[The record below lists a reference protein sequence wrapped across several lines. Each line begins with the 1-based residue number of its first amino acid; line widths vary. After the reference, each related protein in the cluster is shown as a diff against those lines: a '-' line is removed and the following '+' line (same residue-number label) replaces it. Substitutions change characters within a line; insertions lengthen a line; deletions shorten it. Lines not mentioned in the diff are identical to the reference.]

1 MSVEKFRI
9 FNKLLIIPVLYIAIC
24 AFSVNRTN
32 LIASNSFRMTG
43 DTIPEIVVST
53 NKTEGYKIYL
63 NHCNEL
69 VIDTILQSG
78 YLDFDTL
85 RVVSIPANQ
94 LYFGKMII
102 KSLQISKD
110 LANIIVQD
118 TIWNAIEAP
127 EYRSTYDYYVL
138 AAYPMPEPKKIEID
152 YTNKIIVFRPR
163 VYTLKRSKPLP
174 YNDWDRFIN
183 NKPTRTSTTE
193 QYF

>member
-1 MSVEKFRI
+1 
-9 FNKLLIIPVLYIAIC
+9 
-24 AFSVNRTN
+24 
-32 LIASNSFRMTG
+32 MTG

-118 TIWNAIEAP
+118 TIWNAI
-127 EYRSTYDYYVL
+127 
-138 AAYPMPEPKKIEID
+138 
-152 YTNKIIVFRPR
+152 
-163 VYTLKRSKPLP
+163 
-174 YNDWDRFIN
+174 
-183 NKPTRTSTTE
+183 
-193 QYF
+193 